1 VTQPTAEAADP
12 PSLPGDIVEALL
24 DPSSLVRAVA
34 AGRRRGQP
42 APVPER
48 VDFRVVRVKSGPA
61 LQMDQRTGPRIV
73 TVNLPYADPGR
84 IRAVLAEVLRRPY
97 ASWRVETTQHTM
109 QVRVTRKG
117 RPLVH
122 VAAATGP
129 ARAAAGDLARPRH
142 DRVKQRLID
151 PDDPLFTVLG
161 ADAGKRRQVDAFL
174 RSLDVTLRRAAKAG
188 ALPAGPLRMVD
199 LGCGNAYLTMAAHRF
214 VAAARPGSTT
224 VGIELRDDLVARSTD
239 RAGRAGLAGL
249 TFTAG
254 TIADCVL
261 EAAPHIVL
269 ALHACDTATDEALA
283 AAVGWAAPVILAAP
297 CCHHDLQRQIAEG
310 PSGAGDL
317 RPITRFPILRERFA
331 DLLTDALR
339 AGELRR
345 HGYRVEVVEFV
356 ESAHTPRNVLIRA
369 IRTAVA
375 ADPVQSAQL
384 DALARSWAVT
394 PALTRL
400 LAGRG

>member
-1 VTQPTAEAADP
+1 MTQPTAPAADP
-12 PSLPGDIVEALL
+12 SLPDDIVEALL
-24 DPSSLVRAVA
+24 EPASLVRAVA

-61 LQMDQRTGPRIV
+61 LQMDERDGPRIV
-73 TVNLPYADPGR
+73 TVNLPYTDPGR
-84 IRAVLAEVLRRPY
+84 IRAVLAEVVRRPY
-97 ASWRVETTQHTM
+97 ASWRVETTRRTI
-109 QVRVTRKG
+109 QVRVTKKG
-117 RPLVH
+117 RPLMH
-122 VAAATGP
+122 VAAGVTGP
-129 ARAAAGDLARPRH
+129 AGAAAGDPAQRRH
-142 DRVKQRLID
+142 DRVKQRLVD

-174 RSLDVTLRRAAKAG
+174 RSLDVTLRRADKAG
-188 ALPAGPLRMVD
+188 VLPGGPLRMVD

-224 VGIELRDDLVARSTD
+224 VGVELRDDLVARSTE
-239 RAGRAGLAGL
+239 RADRAGLAGL
-249 TFTAG
+249 TFTAAG
-254 TIADCVL
+254 IADCVL
-261 EAAPHIVL
+261 DETPHVVL

-297 CCHHDLQRQIAEG
+297 CCHHDLQRQLAEG

-345 HGYRVEVVEFV
+345 HGYRVEVIEFV

-400 LAGRG
+400 LGGNG

>member
-1 VTQPTAEAADP
+1 
-12 PSLPGDIVEALL
+12 
-24 DPSSLVRAVA
+24 
-34 AGRRRGQP
+34 
-42 APVPER
+42 
-48 VDFRVVRVKSGPA
+48 
-61 LQMDQRTGPRIV
+61 
-73 TVNLPYADPGR
+73 
-84 IRAVLAEVLRRPY
+84 
-97 ASWRVETTQHTM
+97 
-109 QVRVTRKG
+109 
-117 RPLVH
+117 
-122 VAAATGP
+122 
-129 ARAAAGDLARPRH
+129 
-142 DRVKQRLID
+142 
-151 PDDPLFTVLG
+151 
-161 ADAGKRRQVDAFL
+161 VDAFL